1 MFMQPVFDGHN
12 DILLRLWLAKD
23 LTGDGFINGMGN
35 THLDAVRARQGG
47 FAGGFFAIFVPAT
60 NGNGDAILST
70 SPLNEESARKVTL
83 EMVAIFHQMTRQ
95 NDKLIRCCLDADDVD
110 DAMRNGA
117 IAAILHLEGAEAISA
132 DLGFLDDLY
141 DAGLRSIGPLWSRPN
156 IFGVGVPF
164 TFPGSPDQGGG
175 LTEAGRDLVRACN
188 RRRIMVDL
196 SHLNEAGFWDVA
208 AISDTPLVATH
219 SNVHAI
225 CPSPRNLTDRQ
236 LKAIAE
242 SGGIVGLNYAAGFL
256 REDGAKDPDTPL
268 SLLIRHLDHLIG
280 ILGEGG
286 VALGSDFDGA
296 IIPSQIGDCAGLPR
310 LVQAMEDAGYGQTLI
325 DRICRRNWLDHLR
338 VQIG

>member
-1 MFMQPVFDGHN
+1 MQSVFDGHN

-23 LTGDGFINGMGN
+23 FGGQGFINGMKG
-35 THLDAVRARQGG
+35 THIDATRARQGG
-47 FAGGFFAIFVPAT
+47 FAGGFFAIFAPAT
-60 NGNGDAILST
+60 SSDGDAIMSTAPLSR
-70 SPLNEESARKVTL
+70 ESARKATL
-83 EMVAIFHQMTRQ
+83 EMVQIFRNLTRR
-95 NDKLIRCCLDADDVD
+95 NDTVIRHCLNTGDVEG
-110 DAMRNGA
+110 AMNDGA

-132 DLGFLDDLY
+132 DLDLLDELY
-141 DAGLRSIGPLWSRPN
+141 DAGLRSVGPLWSRPN
-156 IFGVGVPF
+156 IFGEGVPF

-175 LTEAGRDLVRACN
+175 LTEAGRDLLRACN

-208 AISDTPLVATH
+208 SLSDKPLVATH
-219 SNVHAI
+219 SNTHAI

-236 LKAIAE
+236 LAAIAE

-256 REDGAKDPDTPL
+256 REDGKKNPDTPL

-280 ILGEGG
+280 KLGEKG

-296 IIPSQIGDCAGLPR
+296 VIPHEIGDCAGLPR
-310 LVQAMEDAGYGQTLI
+310 LVEAMENAGYGPELI

-338 VQIG
+338 IQIG